1 MLIELMA
8 ANAAFAVIKQTLSNG
23 RDLIEAGDAVGK
35 YFKAENDIAKVVE
48 AKGKNNVLE
57 MYQAQVQL
65 RKNEE
70 NLKWLLNKQGLNG
83 YLNFLNFKADYAREQ
98 KELAKLAARKK
109 YARQQVI
116 QENVSIGIKV
126 GGILIIMMGALFGV
140 AIYLRW

>member
-1 MLIELMA
+1 MA

-83 YLNFLNFKADYAREQ
+83 YLNFLNFKAEYAREQ

-140 AIYLRW
+140 AIYLR

>member
-109 YARQQVI
+109 YARQKAI
-116 QENVSIGIKV
+116 QENVSTGLKAMGI
-126 GGILIIMMGALFGV
+126 IATIMAALFGV
-140 AIYLRW
+140 ALYLR

>member
-1 MLIELMA
+1 MV
-8 ANAAFAVIKQTLSNG
+8 ANAAFAVIKQTLSHG
-23 RDLIEAGDAVGK
+23 RDLIDAGDAVGK

-83 YLNFLNFKADYAREQ
+83 YLNFLNFKAEYAREQ
-98 KELAKLAARKK
+98 KEIAKAEARKR
-109 YARQQVI
+109 YARNKAI
-116 QENVSIGIKV
+116 EENLAHAFKAF
-126 GGILIIMMGALFGV
+126 GILFVIMAAAFGV
-140 AIYLRW
+140 AVYWKGWP

>member
-109 YARQQVI
+109 YARQKAI

-140 AIYLRW
+140 AIYLR